1 MTAIIIIAV
10 IAVVIVVLAL
20 ILFGMYNGL
29 IRSRNRVKEAWSGI
43 DVQLRRRAS
52 LVPNLVET
60 VKGYASH
67 ERETFEEVTRARSA
81 VEQAGSMPDAA
92 AANNMLTGALR
103 HLFAVAEN
111 YPQLRASENF
121 MNLQTELSDIEEKIA
136 FSRQFYNTNVLDY
149 NNRLQTVPTVFI
161 ANMFGFQREE
171 FFEAD
176 EEGRAEVRA
185 RRRQRQRP
193 AQLTA
198 LKRSRNSL
206 DSSPRRCERASGPT
220 LGVRELR

>member
-1 MTAIIIIAV
+1 MTAIIIIGV
-10 IAVVIVVLAL
+10 IVAIVVLAL
-20 ILFGMYNGL
+20 IILVTMYNGL
-29 IRSRNRVKEAWSGI
+29 VRSRNRVKEAWSGI

-81 VEQAGSMPDAA
+81 VEQAGTIPDAA

-111 YPQLRASENF
+111 YPELRASENF
-121 MNLQTELSDIEEKIA
+121 RDLQNELSDIEEKIA

-161 ANMFGFQREE
+161 ANTFGFTREE

-176 EEGRAEVRA
+176 EAGRAEVRVDFTGA
-185 RRRQRQRP
+185 ATTAAP
-193 AQLTA
+193 ADETA
-198 LKRSRNSL
+198 ETQPEQPGQQTS
-206 DSSPRRCERASGPT
+206 
-220 LGVRELR
+220 

>member
-1 MTAIIIIAV
+1 MSASLIIIIV
-10 IAVVIVVLAL
+10 VAVVVVLGIL
-20 ILFGMYNGL
+20 ILIGMYNGL
-29 IRSRNRVKEAWSGI
+29 VRSRNRVKEAWSGI

-60 VKGYASH
+60 VKGYAEH

-81 VEQAGSMPDAA
+81 VEQAGTVPDAA

-111 YPQLRASENF
+111 YPQLQAAPNF
-121 MNLQTELSDIEEKIA
+121 LELQRELSDIEEKIA

-161 ANMFGFQREE
+161 AGMFGFTREE

-176 EEGRAEVRA
+176 EEGRAEVRVDFSPEDQDA
-185 RRRQRQRP
+185 P
-193 AQLTA
+193 A
-198 LKRSRNSL
+198 
-206 DSSPRRCERASGPT
+206 PASTSASEGTETPQQP
-220 LGVRELR
+220 